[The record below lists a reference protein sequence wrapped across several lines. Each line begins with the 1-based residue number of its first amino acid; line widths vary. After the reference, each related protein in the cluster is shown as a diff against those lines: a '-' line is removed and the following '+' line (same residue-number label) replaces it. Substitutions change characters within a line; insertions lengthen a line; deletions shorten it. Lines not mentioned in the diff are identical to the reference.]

1 MDQQGEPDLPDN
13 PAGADGADDPFT
25 GKWVAVIHGR
35 VAAVGDTPEQA
46 RLLAQ
51 RNWPKDEAVVLR
63 IPAGGLRTTDQE
75 PI

>member
-1 MDQQGEPDLPDN
+1 MDQDSEPNLL
-13 PAGADGADDPFT
+13 AGSASTDSVPV

-51 RNWPKDEAVVLR
+51 RNWPKDESIVLR
-63 IPAGGLRTTDQE
+63 IPPGGLRAKDQNG
-75 PI
+75 I